1 MSDRYTFDV
10 RIEGGG
16 VRRDVPVTME
26 AAALRVGDEKVAD
39 GSVFW
44 TARRAGLLL
53 LFARERTVAFQGEP
67 DELDALQRRV
77 TARVEPREQRRR
89 LLEPLTEEV
98 VLFAAAAAARGRLG
112 GDPVEGL
119 HVVVATR
126 EGLHLF
132 AGDTHREIS
141 FPVDEAEVVSDPE
154 SHFRDRLVL
163 VDGEDRLELVYLF
176 PEEREQALEA
186 ARRPDDGGSLEL
198 FSRSE
203 VAPPPPAEL
212 PELSTAAGSLQ
223 PAARREADE
232 MPPESDRDFL
242 PDHFFEMHFLELG
255 EIALGPLLLRKSA
268 ASGAQGLER
277 AAGALDA
284 AELQEDTRAAV
295 ARAVSRLDEAYREH
309 LGRLIEDRRA
319 PSALGS
325 DLALTEDERAD
336 LTTRAQAPFD
346 KLAPR
351 FRELE
356 EAQTKLLTRLEVLAE
371 GPPDGSDR
379 GVEELAEEWRGALR
393 RVDRGYEEAW
403 GEALEEIRRTWSST
417 LLPRLSDVA
426 SMERRR
432 VPEWVQ
438 LVLIALGTALVVG
451 TAALFLL
458 R

>member
-1 MSDRYTFDV
+1 MTGEFSFDV
-10 RIEGGG
+10 RVEGES
-16 VRRDVPVTME
+16 VRRDVPVTLE
-26 AAALRVGDEKVAD
+26 PAAIRVGDVKLAD

-53 LFARERTVAFQGEP
+53 LFAREKTVALQGEP
-67 DELDALQRRV
+67 EDLDALQRRV
-77 TARVEPREQRRR
+77 TARVEPEEQRRR
-89 LLEPLTEEV
+89 LLDPLTEEV
-98 VLFAAAAAARGRLG
+98 VLFAAAAAARGRLDG
-112 GDPVEGL
+112 RPVQGL

-126 EGLHLF
+126 EGVHLF
-132 AGDTHREIS
+132 AEDRHLELA

-154 SHFRDRLVL
+154 GPFRDRLVL
-163 VDGEDRLELVYLF
+163 SSGDDRLELVYLF
-176 PEEREQALEA
+176 PEERQEALEA
-186 ARRPDDGGSLEL
+186 ARRTGDEGSLEL

-223 PAARREADE
+223 PAARREAGE
-232 MPPESDRDFL
+232 MPPDSDRDFL
-242 PDHFFEMHFLELG
+242 PEHYFEMHFLELG

-277 AAGALDA
+277 AARALDA
-284 AELQEDTRAAV
+284 GELQEDTRAAV

-309 LGRLIEDRRA
+309 LRRLVDDRRA
-319 PSALGS
+319 PNSLRAELE
-325 DLALTEDERAD
+325 LTEDERAD

-403 GEALEEIRRTWSST
+403 EEALDEIRRTWAST

-426 SMERRR
+426 SMERRTI
-432 VPEWVQ
+432 PEWLQ
-438 LVLIALGTALVVG
+438 LTLIALGTALVVG
-451 TAALFLL
+451 TAALLLL

>member
-1 MSDRYTFDV
+1 
-10 RIEGGG
+10 
-16 VRRDVPVTME
+16 
-26 AAALRVGDEKVAD
+26 
-39 GSVFW
+39 
-44 TARRAGLLL
+44 
-53 LFARERTVAFQGEP
+53 
-67 DELDALQRRV
+67 
-77 TARVEPREQRRR
+77 
-89 LLEPLTEEV
+89 
-98 VLFAAAAAARGRLG
+98 
-112 GDPVEGL
+112 
-119 HVVVATR
+119 
-126 EGLHLF
+126 
-132 AGDTHREIS
+132 
-141 FPVDEAEVVSDPE
+141 
-154 SHFRDRLVL
+154 
-163 VDGEDRLELVYLF
+163 
-176 PEEREQALEA
+176 
-186 ARRPDDGGSLEL
+186 
-198 FSRSE
+198 

-232 MPPESDRDFL
+232 MPPESDREFL
-242 PDHFFEMHFLELG
+242 PEHYFEMHFLELG

-268 ASGAQGLER
+268 ASGARGLER
-277 AAGALDA
+277 AARALDA
-284 AELQEDTRAAV
+284 GELQEDTRAAV

-309 LGRLIEDRRA
+309 LRRLIDDRRA
-319 PSALGS
+319 PNRLRSELG
-325 DLALTEDERAD
+325 LTEDERAD

-403 GEALEEIRRTWSST
+403 EEALGEIRRTWEST

-438 LVLIALGTALVVG
+438 LALIALGTALVVG

>member
-1 MSDRYTFDV
+1 MSEEYTFDV

-16 VRRDVPVTME
+16 VRRDVPVVLG
-26 AAALRVGDEKVAD
+26 AAAVRVGDETVAD

-53 LFARERTVAFQGEP
+53 LFARDETIALHGEP
-67 DELDALQRRV
+67 EELDVLHRRV
-77 TARVEPREQRRR
+77 AERVEPREQRRR

-98 VLFAAAAAARGRLG
+98 VLFAAAAAARGRLD
-112 GDPVEGL
+112 GDPVRGL

-132 AGDTHREIS
+132 VDDTHRALS
-141 FPVDEAEVVSDPE
+141 FPVDRAEIVSDPGGR
-154 SHFRDRLVL
+154 SRDRLVL
-163 VDGEDRLELVYLF
+163 STGGDRLELIYLF
-176 PEEREQALEA
+176 PEEREQAVQA
-186 ARRPDDGGSLEL
+186 ARRSDDGGSLEL

-223 PAARREADE
+223 PAARREAGE
-232 MPPESDRDFL
+232 MPPESDRAFL
-242 PDHFFEMHFLELG
+242 PEHFFEMHFLELG

-277 AAGALDA
+277 AARALDA
-284 AELQEDTRAAV
+284 GELQEDTRAAV

-309 LGRLIEDRRA
+309 LARLVEDRRA
-319 PSALGS
+319 PGALRS
-325 DLALTEDERAD
+325 DLAVTEDERAD

-356 EAQTKLLTRLEVLAE
+356 EAQMKLLTRLEVLAE

-393 RVDRGYEEAW
+393 RVDRGYEDAW
-403 GEALEEIRRTWSST
+403 AEALEEIRRTWAST

-438 LVLIALGTALVVG
+438 LVLIALGTAVVVG

>member
-1 MSDRYTFDV
+1 VTGEFSFDV
-10 RIEGGG
+10 RVEGES
-16 VRRDVPVTME
+16 VRRDVPVTLE
-26 AAALRVGDEKVAD
+26 PAAIRVGDVKLAD

-53 LFARERTVAFQGEP
+53 LFAREKTVALQGEP
-67 DELDALQRRV
+67 EELDALQRRV
-77 TARVEPREQRRR
+77 TARVEPEEQRRR
-89 LLEPLTEEV
+89 LLDPLTEEV
-98 VLFAAAAAARGRLG
+98 VLFAAAAAARGRLDG
-112 GDPVEGL
+112 RPVQGL

-126 EGLHLF
+126 EGVHLF
-132 AGDTHREIS
+132 AEDRHLELA

-154 SHFRDRLVL
+154 GPFRDRLVL
-163 VDGEDRLELVYLF
+163 SSGDDRLELVYLF
-176 PEEREQALEA
+176 PEERQEALEA
-186 ARRPDDGGSLEL
+186 ARRTGEEGSLEL

-223 PAARREADE
+223 PAARREAAE
-232 MPPESDRDFL
+232 MSPDSDRDFL
-242 PDHFFEMHFLELG
+242 PEHYFEMHFLELG

-277 AAGALDA
+277 AARALDA
-284 AELQEDTRAAV
+284 GELQEDTRAAV

-309 LGRLIEDRRA
+309 LRRLVDDRRA
-319 PSALGS
+319 PNRLRAELE
-325 DLALTEDERAD
+325 LTEDERAD

-379 GVEELAEEWRGALR
+379 GVEKLAEEWRGALR

-403 GEALEEIRRTWSST
+403 EEALDEIRRTWAST

-426 SMERRR
+426 SMERRTI
-432 VPEWVQ
+432 PEWLQ
-438 LVLIALGTALVVG
+438 LTLIALGTALVVG
-451 TAALFLL
+451 TAALLLL